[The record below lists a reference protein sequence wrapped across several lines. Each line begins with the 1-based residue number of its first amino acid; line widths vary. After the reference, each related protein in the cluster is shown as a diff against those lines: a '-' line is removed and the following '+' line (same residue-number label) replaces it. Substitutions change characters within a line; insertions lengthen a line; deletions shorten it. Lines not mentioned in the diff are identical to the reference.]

1 MYAYIKGILAAVRT
15 ESVVLENN
23 GIGYNVLV
31 PAHFTEGL
39 AIGDEVTA
47 YTHFSVREDAMQLFG
62 FRSED
67 ELEIFRLLL
76 TVSGIGPKGA
86 LGVLNGLTADEL
98 RFAVL
103 SDDAASIAKAPG
115 IGKKTAQKIILEL
128 KDKLDLEEAFEKKA
142 AGAAEVPL
150 SGKDSPESEAVLAL
164 TALGYAS
171 RDALKAVKKA
181 AAAGTPANDVEAL
194 LKAALREL

>member
-31 PAHFTEGL
+31 PTHFTEGL